1 MDRLTHDS
9 LLNAIKEI
17 ESLKIIIDSNRFSME
32 EISEFVAEIAWNMS
46 GIMKRRAYKSD
57 EFQCR
62 LRGLL
67 HSAKRERLSVE
78 KLELKDD
85 EEFNDV

>member
-1 MDRLTHDS
+1 
-9 LLNAIKEI
+9 
-17 ESLKIIIDSNRFSME
+17 ME